1 MSHRLARLLRLVG
14 IAVLAIGSIVLGIL
28 AGPAWG
34 G

>member
-1 MSHRLARLLRLVG
+1 MPHWLARLFRLVG
-14 IAVLAIGSIVLGIL
+14 IAVLAIVSILLSIL